1 MKPLSAHVYNCF
13 SRLMEIIL
21 TAFESS
27 VMAVDPVCGM
37 GVDPARAKYK
47 TLYRGKVYY
56 FCSPMCKEEFEKR
69 PEYYLQHGPQGM
81 PHHH

>member
-1 MKPLSAHVYNCF
+1 
-13 SRLMEIIL
+13 MEDLLIIIRV
-21 TAFESS
+21 FI
-27 VMAVDPVCGM
+27 MAVDPVCGM
-37 GVDPARAKYK
+37 EVDPAKAKYK
-47 TLYRGKVYY
+47 ALYKGKVYY